1 MRLIKPLHCLRN
13 ALETW
18 LMWVL
23 LKQSIFGPVVPSV
36 QCFQRRP
43 FCSTN
48 MLVWQESKS
57 DNSICSFLSILW
69 ASFFCT
75 WTCVFSCEADQ
86 REKVFNFLCA
96 LPVASCLP
104 SKSPPLDQAIHL
116 DPRSRLSVFKLLT
129 YHAFPSQD
137 LTAEQLS
144 LAIDRVQKMK

>member
-1 MRLIKPLHCLRN
+1 MRLIKPLHYLRN

-57 DNSICSFLSILW
+57 DNLICMLFKYPLSLFLLHMDVCFLLW
-69 ASFFCT
+69 S
-75 WTCVFSCEADQ
+75 
-86 REKVFNFLCA
+86 RPKR
-96 LPVASCLP
+96 
-104 SKSPPLDQAIHL
+104 KS
-116 DPRSRLSVFKLLT
+116 V
-129 YHAFPSQD
+129 
-137 LTAEQLS
+137 QLS
-144 LAIDRVQKMK
+144 LCFARCQLLAIQVPPSWPGYTSRPTVQAECFQIVDLSCIPFTISNCRATLTSHW

>member
-75 WTCVFSCEADQ
+75 WKCVFSCEADQ

-104 SKSPPLDQAIHL
+104 IQVHPSWPGYTSRPTVQAECFQIV
-116 DPRSRLSVFKLLT
+116 DLSCIPFTISNCRATLT
-129 YHAFPSQD
+129 SHW
-137 LTAEQLS
+137 
-144 LAIDRVQKMK
+144 